1 MGCTRV
7 GSVYSLSRNGVVQC
21 SNLGPLLF
29 IIYINDLTDM
39 FKVQVRCKLFADDV
53 KLCTEISCATDV
65 MVFQECLGSIYRW
78 SSTWQLAVSSHK
90 CCVMDIGRST
100 VICDR
105 KQSPQGTWCW
115 KVYSASYNN
124 TVLSSFV

>member
-105 KQSPQGTWCW
+105 KQSPQGT
-115 KVYSASYNN
+115 
-124 TVLSSFV
+124 